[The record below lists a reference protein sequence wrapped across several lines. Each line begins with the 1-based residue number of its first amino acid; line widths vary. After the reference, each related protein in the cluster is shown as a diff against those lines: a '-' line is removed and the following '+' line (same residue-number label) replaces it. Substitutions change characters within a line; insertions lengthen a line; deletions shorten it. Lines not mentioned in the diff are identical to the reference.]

1 MKIEYK
7 YKWDWSFDGDRD
19 LVGFGK
25 YITDKSSGI
34 RAFTGSSCYKGHKRA
49 VVRATTRKSMDVALK
64 KLKSWGLIDTISEGR
79 RYVVSDALGY

>member
-1 MKIEYK
+1 MKIKYK
-7 YKWDWSFDGDRD
+7 YKWECNFDGDRD

-25 YITDKSSGI
+25 YITDKSSGTW
-34 RAFTGSSCYKGHKRA
+34 AYTGSSCYEYQKRT
-49 VVRATTRKSMDVALK
+49 VVMATTRKSMDVALK